1 MVVQVM
7 SGGIRINRA
16 GFIPSIETQNVYEQA
31 WSAFVRRLL
40 ESMWCF
46 GFAASVSAPD
56 DRLGTMPLVLDL
68 ELLRVGVSSDYMGR
82 RTYVFYEENF
92 AHGVNGHSALA
103 YQPIPNVVVYE
114 YTPPLPDGSLNSC
127 ITRILPYYNQMLIA
141 TEADLRVILS
151 NSAPSLW
158 TQRQS
163 ADRAGKPD
171 LSNKN
176 KGQDGSMRAA
186 GVEPQNGRGG
196 GGGGGG
202 GVAPHQPDPIMPVQ
216 VMASSRDD
224 TRPSRMLARMPQLDE
239 GTRVIKL
246 PDGQEGHAFASA
258 PEPVFLPHYVE
269 KFEQAVANAF
279 KVPVALFSA
288 DKLMRRDRTS
298 HAQRLDAEMVVFEQ
312 NARALQHRI
321 LDIINDASERI
332 YGPQFREDALILALE
347 NPEYIA
353 IANLKPQVSWVFE
366 TLVDP
371 LVIEKLYY
379 EGTLER
385 TAYLAY
391 TARHYGIDPVCFT
404 STPGLSLLELNGLD
418 PPDEGP
424 DTAKNAAGSAKK
436 KRKK

>member
-1 MVVQVM
+1 MQVM
-7 SGGIRINRA
+7 SGGIRISRA
-16 GFIPSIETQNVYEQA
+16 GFIPSVETQNVYEQA
-31 WSAFVRRLL
+31 WSQFVRRLL

-46 GFAASVSAPD
+46 GFAACVNAPD
-56 DRLGTMPLVLDL
+56 DRLGTMPLVLDI
-68 ELLRVGVSSDYMGR
+68 ELLRVGITSDYMGR
-82 RTYVFYEENF
+82 RTYAFYEESF
-92 AHGVNGHSALA
+92 THGVYGQSALA
-103 YQPIPNVVVYE
+103 YQPIPDVVVYE
-114 YTPPLPDGSLNSC
+114 YTAPLPDGSLNSC

-176 KGQDGSMRAA
+176 KGSDGSVRAA
-186 GVEPQNGRGG
+186 GVEPRAGGYGG
-196 GGGGGG
+196 GVGGGG
-202 GVAPHQPDPIMPVQ
+202 GVAPRQPDPIMPVQ
-216 VMASSRDD
+216 VMASREDI
-224 TRPSRMLARMPQLDE
+224 RPSRMLARMPQLDE

-258 PEPVFLPHYVE
+258 PEPAFLPHFVE
-269 KFEQAVANAF
+269 KFEQSVANAF

-312 NARALQHRI
+312 NARTLQHRM
-321 LDIINDASERI
+321 LDIINDVSERI

-347 NPEYIA
+347 NPDYIA

-379 EGTLER
+379 EGTLLR
-385 TAYLAY
+385 DAYLAY
-391 TARHYGIDPVCFT
+391 TARHYGIDPACFT
-404 STPGLSLLELNGLD
+404 PTPGLSLLELNGID
-418 PPDEGP
+418 PPENEEP
-424 DTAKNAAGSAKK
+424 AVVKKPNASAKK
-436 KRKK
+436 KNKK

>member
-1 MVVQVM
+1 M

-16 GFIPSIETQNVYEQA
+16 GFIPSAETQNVYEQA
-31 WSAFVRRLL
+31 WSEFVRRLL
-40 ESMWCF
+40 NSMWCF

-56 DRLGTMPLVLDL
+56 DRLGTMPLVLDV
-68 ELLRVGVSSDYMGR
+68 ELLRVGMTSDYMGR
-82 RTYVFYEENF
+82 RSYVFYEENF
-92 AHGVNGHSALA
+92 THGVYGQPAMA
-103 YQPIPNVVVYE
+103 YQPIPNVIVYE
-114 YTPPLPDGSLNSC
+114 YTPPLSDGSLNSC

-141 TEADLRVILS
+141 TESDLRVILS

-163 ADRAGKPD
+163 AERAGRTD

-176 KGQDGSMRAA
+176 KGQDGSVRAA
-186 GVEPQNGRGG
+186 GVEPQIDGTGG
-196 GGGGGG
+196 GGIGAG
-202 GVAPHQPDPIMPVQ
+202 GVGPRQPDPIMPVR
-216 VMASSRDD
+216 VMSSREDI
-224 TRPSRMLARMPQLDE
+224 RPSRMLARMPQLDE
-239 GTRVIKL
+239 GMRVIKL

-312 NARALQHRI
+312 NARALQHRM
-321 LDIINDASERI
+321 LDIINDVSERI
-332 YGPQFREDALILALE
+332 YGPQFKEDALILALE

-379 EGTLER
+379 EGTLSR
-385 TAYLAY
+385 PAYLAY
-391 TARHYGIDPVCFT
+391 TSRHYGIDPACFME
-404 STPGLSLLELNGLD
+404 TPGLSLLELNGLN
-418 PPDEGP
+418 PPEEDSGT
-424 DTAKNAAGSAKK
+424 DKNTAAKAPSAKK